1 MERCSFNRNDPG
13 YALDPLFHSKFSQYF
28 VHNPNECKLALSKGV
43 TRKNRYPRFVVA
55 SFSLLEIL
63 GEDCLQLSRERKRE
77 RKELPIRKHDSR
89 SDSNGLAKIGVL
101 REIVTGVGKKERSL
115 KAMIYTVL
123 NRWN

>member
-63 GEDCLQLSRERKRE
+63 GEDCLQLSRERE
-77 RKELPIRKHDSR
+77 
-89 SDSNGLAKIGVL
+89 
-101 REIVTGVGKKERSL
+101 KEREKNYQLGNTTLVQTRTALPRLAYYAKS
-115 KAMIYTVL
+115 
-123 NRWN
+123 